1 MQDSARRL
9 IVVEDEPL
17 VRSLLVH
24 ELVRAGFDVRAADT
38 AAQARRLVDEFD
50 PDVMLLDV
58 DLGAGPSGIHLAHA
72 FATTRP
78 EIAVLI
84 LTKYPDAR
92 SASADGLDLP
102 ATVGFLRKH
111 LVNDSAYLLSAL
123 EKVLGDKA
131 AEVRQD
137 KAIPNALAGL
147 NDKLFTVLKLIAD
160 GYVNSEIAA
169 RTGTSTKTVER
180 HIEQLYEA
188 LGIETRGELN
198 PRVAAAKLYYSE
210 VGLGPRR

>member
-9 IVVEDEPL
+9 VVVEDEPL
-17 VRSLLVH
+17 VQSLLVH
-24 ELVRAGFDVRAADT
+24 ELMRAGFDVRAADT
-38 AAQARRLVDEFD
+38 AAQARRLVEEFD

-72 FATTRP
+72 LASTRP
-78 EIAVLI
+78 DIAVLI

-123 EKVLGDKA
+123 EKVLADKA

-137 KAIPNALAGL
+137 IATPSALAGL

-169 RTGTSTKTVER
+169 RTGTSPKTVER
-180 HIEQLYEA
+180 HIDQLYAA
-188 LGIETRGELN
+188 LGIETRGEFN

-210 VGLGPRR
+210 VGLGPRK

>member
-1 MQDSARRL
+1 MQDVARRL
-9 IVVEDEPL
+9 VVVEDEPL
-17 VRSLLVH
+17 VQSLLVH
-24 ELVRAGFDVRAADT
+24 ELARAGFDVRAANS

-72 FATTRP
+72 LSTTRP
-78 EIAVLI
+78 DIAVLI

-92 SASADGLDLP
+92 SASDDGIDLP
-102 ATVGFLRKH
+102 TTVGFLRKH
-111 LVNDSAYLLSAL
+111 LVNDSEYLLNAL
-123 EKVLGDKA
+123 EKVLADKA

-137 KAIPNALAGL
+137 IAAPSPLAEL
-147 NDKLFTVLKLIAD
+147 NDRLFTVLKLIAD

-180 HIEQLYEA
+180 HIDQLYAA
-188 LGIETRGELN
+188 LGIETRGEFN
-198 PRVAAAKLYYSE
+198 PRVAAARIYYSE
-210 VGLGPRR
+210 VGLGPRK